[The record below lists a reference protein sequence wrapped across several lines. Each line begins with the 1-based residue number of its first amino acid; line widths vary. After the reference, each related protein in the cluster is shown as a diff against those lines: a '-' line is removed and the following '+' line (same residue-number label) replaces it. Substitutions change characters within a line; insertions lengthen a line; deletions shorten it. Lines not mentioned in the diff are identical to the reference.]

1 MRRNIIAR
9 ALDHLKGAA
18 KEDIAV
24 AGNGLIAIVF
34 SIITLLLSIATASR
48 APRELVEDIP
58 YWWLSRHSYG
68 SQMIFIG
75 VITLLITIAFITK
88 KNPFPFERLLLLIS
102 LALMVVS
109 GLVIYEWGLEYDL
122 SMFWHRNTQK

>member
-18 KEDIAV
+18 KEDIGV

-34 SIITLLLSIATASR
+34 SIITLLISIATASR
-48 APRELVEDIP
+48 APRELLEGMP

-68 SQMIFIG
+68 SQMLFIG
-75 VITLLITIAFITK
+75 VLTLLITIAFITK

-102 LALMVVS
+102 LALMVIS
-109 GLVIYEWGLEYDL
+109 GLVIYKWGLEYDL
-122 SMFWHRNTQK
+122 SMFWYRNTQK